1 MNRPYLVN
9 DVADYVILS
18 LNGDERF
25 TLINLKLQKLVYY
38 IQAWFLGIYKDKFM
52 DAEFEAWVHGPVCRQ
67 LYERFKDSKSLYAT
81 IGVEDVIDKNA
92 KEKIAIEDIE
102 FIDYILENYARFSGS
117 QLEIMTHAETPWIEA
132 RGNAN
137 PMEKCNGVITE
148 SSMKAYYGK
157 KYEEIPN

>member
-67 LYERFKDSKSLYAT
+67 LYERFKDSKPLYAT